1 MKQNKKKILII
12 GGMGFIGHNLAISLK
27 KEKYLVKIIDSLQI
41 NNLLSLK
48 NKPKDFPNPKI
59 AKKFL
64 LDRIKLIKKSKINF
78 EKFDARNYHKLC
90 RSVDK
95 FNPDVV
101 VHLAAVSHADKS
113 NKNPHTTFDH
123 SLRTLENALDAT
135 KNKNVHFIY
144 FSSSMVYGNFKK
156 KTVTEKEYCDPI
168 GIYGALKLAG
178 EMIVKSYNQVFGL
191 RYTIVRPS
199 ALYGERCISRR
210 VGQIF
215 IENLIQGK
223 EIIIKGSSSQRLDFT
238 YIEDFISG
246 IKRIIKSKNSINQT
260 FNITYGSSESINKM
274 IKILKNN
281 FPSFKVIYKKQDKLV
296 PKRGTLSTKKAEKLI
311 GYKPKFN
318 LLKGYKKYV
327 DWYKSQ
333 KFIN

>member
-1 MKQNKKKILII
+1 MKKNKKRILIT

-27 KEKYLVKIIDSLQI
+27 KDNYPVKIIDSLQI
-41 NNLLSLK
+41 NNLISLK
-48 NKPKDFPNPKI
+48 TSPEEYPNPKI
-59 AKKFL
+59 TKKFL
-64 LDRIKLIKKSKINF
+64 MDRLKLIKQKKIIF
-78 EKFDARNYHKLC
+78 DKIDARDYHKLC
-90 RSVDK
+90 KSVDK

-101 VHLAAVSHADKS
+101 IHLAAVSHADKS
-113 NKNPHTTFDH
+113 NKTPHTTFDH

-156 KTVTEKEYCDPI
+156 DIVTEKEVCNPI
-168 GIYGALKLAG
+168 GIYGTLKLAG

-191 RYTIVRPS
+191 KYTIVRPS

-223 EIIIKGSSSQRLDFT
+223 EIMIKGSPSQRLDFT
-238 YIEDFISG
+238 YIDDFVHG
-246 IKRIIKSKNSINQT
+246 IKRIIQSKNSINQV
-260 FNITYGSSESINKM
+260 FNITFGSSESINNM
-274 IKILKNN
+274 IKILKKN
-281 FPSFKVIYKKQDKLV
+281 FSNVKINYKKQDKLV

-311 GYKPKFN
+311 GYKPKYN
-318 LLKGYKKYV
+318 LFKGYGRYV
-327 DWYKSQ
+327 SWYKKQ
-333 KFIN
+333 NFFN